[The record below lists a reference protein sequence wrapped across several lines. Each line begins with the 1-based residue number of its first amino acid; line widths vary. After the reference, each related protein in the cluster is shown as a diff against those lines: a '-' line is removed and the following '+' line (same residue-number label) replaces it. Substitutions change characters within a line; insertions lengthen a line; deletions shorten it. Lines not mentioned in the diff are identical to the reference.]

1 MNPVLTW
8 EADVQA
14 PLLELYQKF
23 LEGGNACPEFAF
35 LASCPGDSDKH
46 AKWSPPLVGE
56 PHLNHILKKVIF
68 SFVFLH
74 PFPTHA
80 GLALTLLL
88 SALAGA
94 CSPLK
99 LPSVTCLSPPL
110 PVRPLP
116 RN

>member
-23 LEGGNACPEFAF
+23 LEGGNTCPESAF
-35 LASCPGDSDKH
+35 LASCPGDSDKY

-68 SFVFLH
+68 FLCLPAPLPH
-74 PFPTHA
+74 
-80 GLALTLLL
+80 
-88 SALAGA
+88 SCGA
-94 CSPLK
+94 CSHPA
-99 LPSVTCLSPPL
+99 PVSPCWGLLTSEIALRHLLVSTTPGA
-110 PVRPLP
+110 PAP